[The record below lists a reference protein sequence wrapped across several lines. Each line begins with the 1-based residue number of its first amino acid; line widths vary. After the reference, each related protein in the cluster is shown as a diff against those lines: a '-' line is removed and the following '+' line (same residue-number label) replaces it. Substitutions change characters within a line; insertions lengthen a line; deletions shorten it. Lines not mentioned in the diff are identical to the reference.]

1 MKFTLTPISRDF
13 VVKNLQAINTKKSS
27 GLAEI
32 LSRLL
37 KDSAEAL
44 AEPLLL
50 LMNRT
55 IYEGSIPSDWKDAV
69 VTPVHKADSKTDPSN
84 LRPISVSF
92 FSKILERAVH
102 HMVYKYLQ
110 DNKLLSSHQSGF
122 RSHHLTSTC
131 LTHVTNTSHHR

>member
-1 MKFTLTPISRDF
+1 MSSKTSGQLTP
-13 VVKNLQAINTKKSS
+13 KKSS
-27 GLAEI
+27 GLVEMP
-32 LSRLL
+32 SRLL
-37 KDSAEAL
+37 KDGAEAL

-50 LMNRT
+50 LMKRT

-84 LRPISVSF
+84 FRPISVLPF

-102 HMVYKYLQ
+102 HMVYKYLH

-122 RSHHLTSTC
+122 LSLH
-131 LTHVTNTSHHR
+131 

>member
-84 LRPISVSF
+84 FRPISVPF
-92 FSKILERAVH
+92 FLK
-102 HMVYKYLQ
+102 
-110 DNKLLSSHQSGF
+110 D
-122 RSHHLTSTC
+122 T
-131 LTHVTNTSHHR
+131 